1 MDKSLKSLI
10 DPASS
15 VLILLPTKPYFD
27 QVAAG
32 LGLFLALKDEKEV
45 NISCPSEMIV
55 ELNRLIGIDQVSK
68 DLGNKNLVI
77 SFLDYQS
84 IGIERVGYDIE
95 DREFKLTVIPKPGV
109 APPKK
114 EQVSLNYSGVS
125 ADVVILIGGANES
138 HFQALGQK
146 ELVGVNIVHIGT
158 RALLSEGDKQVMSL
172 ASPASSVS
180 ELTYTLI
187 KESGFNISSDAATNF
202 LLGITAGSNNFS
214 SEAVSA
220 NTFQI
225 VADLM
230 RAGGSRRREVKRSYP
245 QGSIPGDLQQARKMP
260 IKQEERVEEK
270 DQETKDT
277 PKNWVGPKIY
287 KGTTVS

>member
-10 DPASS
+10 DPANS

-45 NISCPSEMIV
+45 NISCPSEMLV
-55 ELNRLIGIDQVSK
+55 ELNRLIGINQVSK

-77 SFLDYQS
+77 SFSDYQS
-84 IGIERVGYDIE
+84 TGIERVGYDIE

-138 HFQALGQK
+138 HALGQK
-146 ELVGVNIVHIGT
+146 DLVGVKIVHIGT
-158 RALLSEGDKQVMSL
+158 RALLSEGDRQVISL

-187 KESGFNISSDAATNF
+187 KESGFSISSDVATNL
-202 LLGITAGSNNFS
+202 LLGVGTGSNNFS
-214 SEAVSA
+214 SDAVTA
-220 NTFQI
+220 DTFQA

-230 RAGGSRRREVKRSYP
+230 RAGGSRRREVRRSYP
-245 QGSIPGDLQQARKMP
+245 PGSIPGDLQARKM
-260 IKQEERVEEK
+260 RVKHDEGVESE
-270 DQETKDT
+270 DRETEDT
-277 PKNWVGPKIY
+277 HKNWVGPKIY